1 MDIRKLI
8 KEELESFFNGGSG
21 IQGVEIVKYLNDL
34 PETRDEVNWTSP
46 RTLYT
51 IPSLENSNGHTEA
64 YDKEFFTG
72 WDRPYARQGKLIPH
86 RGIGYVA
93 EFERM
98 FGEKP
103 LFRINERNIEI
114 LNPKFIYW
122 KTKDAK
128 NSSPYMSSD
137 TMGSLD

>member
-8 KEELESFFNGGSG
+8 KEEIESFLNKVEGIPGS
-21 IQGVEIVKYLNDL
+21 EIVKYLNDL
-34 PETRDEVNWTSP
+34 PETRDEVNWTHP

-51 IPSLENSNGHTEA
+51 IPSLENIDGNIQV

-86 RGIGYVA
+86 KGIGYVA
-93 EFERM
+93 EFEKI

-103 LFRINERNIEI
+103 IFKINGRNIKI
-114 LNPKFIYW
+114 LNSKFLSW
-122 KTKDAK
+122 KERVIDLDSTG
-128 NSSPYMSSD
+128 SFS
-137 TMGSLD
+137 MGSLD